1 MTVTTRRTRRASSLT
16 RGAGQDGTREDCPQ
30 SAGYVVPVYDVGA
43 AEESPNASS
52 RVRRHG
58 WRWVLAAVAAAGVA
72 VLAHNY
78 FLVFFSTFGLFGNG
92 IDTVVYRHGA
102 GTILTAEPLYEFA
115 LFEAGLPFTYPPFAA
130 LTFVPLA
137 LMPVPTALAVANM
150 SNLLL
155 VYLAVLASWRIL
167 GYRGVPTH
175 VVSAGLAIAFTWL
188 EPVRMTI
195 WFGQINL
202 LLLVLVLFD
211 LGRPEGSRLRGIGV
225 GIAAGLKL
233 TPAFFVLYLL
243 ALRQWRAAA
252 LAAIAFAATV
262 AAAFVVVPSDSWTY
276 WTSTMVKAERIG
288 LLSSPANQS
297 MHGILARL
305 WAGGDPPMWVWL
317 LCAGSVAA
325 LGLWTAALAYRRG
338 WTLLSLTIC
347 GLSTPMVSPFA
358 WGHHWVWCIPLA
370 VLALDFAARR
380 PRWWGYLLPV
390 VLIGPMLAWYFTD
403 YRGIAAIGIFMFAGP
418 PWLRLLVQ
426 LAYPAVFLIVIA
438 TTVIAHRTTKQ
449 SAATADQS
457 QSVHTGGI
465 FRVPRKC

>member
-1 MTVTTRRTRRASSLT
+1 MTVTTRRTRGVPSPTS
-16 RGAGQDGTREDCPQ
+16 GPGQEGEGDDCPQ
-30 SAGYVVPVYDVGA
+30 VTGDVVAGGDLGA
-43 AEESPNASS
+43 EDSTVAGS

-58 WRWVLAAVAAAGVA
+58 WRWVLAAAVAAGVA
-72 VLAHNY
+72 VLAHRH
-78 FLVFFSTFGLFGNG
+78 FLGFFSTFGLFGNG

-102 GTILTAEPLYEFA
+102 ATILTSEPLYEFA

-130 LTFVPLA
+130 IAFVPLA
-137 LMPVPTALAVANM
+137 LMPVSTALAVVNM

-155 VYLAVLASWRIL
+155 VYLAVLGSWRIL

-175 VVSAGLAIAFTWL
+175 VVSVGLAIAFTWL

-252 LAAIAFAATV
+252 LAAIATV

-276 WTSTMVKAERIG
+276 WTSTMIKAERIG
-288 LLSSPANQS
+288 LLASPANQS

-305 WAGGDPPMWVWL
+305 WTGGDPPMWAWL
-317 LCAGSVAA
+317 LCAGSIAA
-325 LGLWTAALAYRRG
+325 LGLWTAALAYRHR

-380 PRWWGYLLPV
+380 ARWWGYLLSAA
-390 VLIGPMLAWYFTD
+390 LIGPMLAWYFTD
-403 YRGIAAIGIFMFAGP
+403 YRGIAAIGIFMFEGP

-426 LAYPAVFLIVIA
+426 LAYPAVFLAVA
-438 TTVIAHRTTKQ
+438 VTTVIAHRTSKQ
-449 SAATADQS
+449 SAGRRIDLKRSMPEEA
-457 QSVHTGGI
+457 
-465 FRVPRKC
+465 

>member
-1 MTVTTRRTRRASSLT
+1 MTVTSRPRKGTPSLPA
-16 RGAGQDGTREDCPQ
+16 RGPRQDEQGDDCPPATDGVV
-30 SAGYVVPVYDVGA
+30 AGDDSGA
-43 AEESPNASS
+43 AETCTDAGI
-52 RVRRHG
+52 RARRHG
-58 WRWVLAAVAAAGVA
+58 WRSVLAAAVVAGVA
-72 VLAHNY
+72 LLAHKH
-78 FLVFFSTFGLFGNG
+78 FLGFFSTFGLFGNG

-102 GTILTAEPLYEFA
+102 ATILTSEPLYEFA

-137 LMPVPTALAVANM
+137 LIPVPTALTVVNV

-155 VYLAVLASWRIL
+155 VYLAVLGSWRVL
-167 GYRGVPTH
+167 GYRGAPTH
-175 VVSAGLAIAFTWL
+175 VVSIGLSIAFTWF

-252 LAAIAFAATV
+252 LAAIASAATV

-276 WTSTMVKAERIG
+276 WTSTMLKAERIG

-305 WAGGDPPMWVWL
+305 WAGGDPPMGVWL

-380 PRWWGYLLPV
+380 PHWRSFVAAAVLLA
-390 VLIGPMLAWYFTD
+390 PMLAWYFTD
-403 YRGIAAIGIFMFAGP
+403 YRGIAAIGIFMFEGP

-426 LAYPAVFLIVIA
+426 LAYPTVFL
-438 TTVIAHRTTKQ
+438 TVVVAALIAHRTGRTEDPDEHHP
-449 SAATADQS
+449 TA
-457 QSVHTGGI
+457 
-465 FRVPRKC
+465 